1 MIELK
6 TCMAIGKPLKYVSAA
21 EKRHYECKSCE
32 KCPYKIM
39 APWESEEQAKE
50 IGERPLRNFFSGKK
64 IRCR

>member
-21 EKRHYECKSCE
+21 EKHKYECRSC
-32 KCPYKIM
+32 KNCPYKIM
-39 APWESEEQAKE
+39 GTWESERQARE
-50 IGERPLRNFFSGKK
+50 IGKRPLRNFFSGKK